1 MGRGWGWREW
11 KWWSSLRAT
20 REGSNNVAKTV
31 KDDKQKRPGW
41 MKRHDPRPPTVD
53 GRGGHKNLEQ
63 LLEADPTVEG
73 THFVGDDCP
82 GGHEEVGGGNSETV

>member
-1 MGRGWGWREW
+1 M
-11 KWWSSLRAT
+11 
-20 REGSNNVAKTV
+20 AKTV

-63 LLEADPTVEG
+63 LLERDPTWVNPG
-73 THFVGDDCP
+73 KTHFVGDDCP